1 MHCSSQHTI
10 CQRACNCNSEQR
22 FGVPGRCEGM
32 RRVRDVAHSST
43 THTHTHTQANPGPG
57 LLMVSTLSAV
67 DSNRVV

>member
-43 THTHTHTQANPGPG
+43 THTHTHTGEPRSRFVDGVDFISGG
-57 LLMVSTLSAV
+57 L
-67 DSNRVV
+67 